1 MKKIKVEKKEANS
14 QESLWNEIPYYVR
27 EAMIATIGDE
37 MELIMV
43 LQTENEVE
51 YNKLYHLQ

>member
-1 MKKIKVEKKEANS
+1 LIIYQIILLVCS
-14 QESLWNEIPYYVR
+14 QESLWNEIPYYGR
-27 EAMIATIGDE
+27 GAMIATIGDE
-37 MELIMV
+37 MELIMI